1 MKHELEIAALHL
13 VSNRT
18 CVFKVTFLE
27 SAKRGMNYQQRSQ
40 GQPLKRVGLLLLIFS
55 TLCFFQRTVR
65 DGHRS
70 LRALTT
76 VQEKEEKASFYEP
89 GLDDG
94 SVPETSMPS
103 PEGTVPPPTPE
114 PTSPEPTLEPS
125 VTITLEP
132 TSVSSDL
139 HHPEKVIDILHEES
153 LQKVGILRQEILA
166 TTNNVTS
173 NATVIL
179 AEEQERET
187 KLHTCDE
194 PVSEEWLPP
203 ANATQEDIDTWTN
216 AVAKSLDRIRAS
228 NLGGDPLRSLGKDE
242 MGKLGALRDDLFCG
256 RDA

>member
-1 MKHELEIAALHL
+1 
-13 VSNRT
+13 
-18 CVFKVTFLE
+18 
-27 SAKRGMNYQQRSQ
+27 MNYQQRSQ

-55 TLCFFQRTVR
+55 ALCFFQRTVR

-76 VQEKEEKASFYEP
+76 VQGLEERALLVTIEP
-89 GLDDG
+89 GLDGD

-114 PTSPEPTLEPS
+114 PTLEPS

-132 TSVSSDL
+132 TSASSDL
-139 HHPEKVIDILHEES
+139 HHPDEVIATLREEASVVNGRDERHEES
-153 LQKVGILRQEILA
+153 LQKVGLIRQEILA

-173 NATVIL
+173 NATVVFV
-179 AEEQERET
+179 EEQEGET

-194 PVSEEWLPP
+194 PASEEWRPP
-203 ANATQEDIDTWTN
+203 ANATQEDIDTWTD

-242 MGKLGALRDDLFCG
+242 MEKLAALRDDLFCG

>member
-1 MKHELEIAALHL
+1 
-13 VSNRT
+13 
-18 CVFKVTFLE
+18 
-27 SAKRGMNYQQRSQ
+27 MNHQQRSQ

-76 VQEKEEKASFYEP
+76 VQGLEEKASFYEP
-89 GLDDG
+89 GPDG
-94 SVPETSMPS
+94 GGDSVPETLMPS

-132 TSVSSDL
+132 TSSPSSDL
-139 HHPEKVIDILHEES
+139 HHPEEVIDILHEEESVVDGRAERHEES
-153 LQKVGILRQEILA
+153 LQKKGILRQEILA

-173 NATVIL
+173 NATVVSV
-179 AEEQERET
+179 EEQEGET

-216 AVAKSLDRIRAS
+216 AVAKSLDQIRAS
-228 NLGGDPLRSLGKDE
+228 DLGGDPLRSLGKDE

-256 RDA
+256 RDV

>member
-1 MKHELEIAALHL
+1 
-13 VSNRT
+13 
-18 CVFKVTFLE
+18 
-27 SAKRGMNYQQRSQ
+27 MNYQQRSQ

-76 VQEKEEKASFYEP
+76 VQEKEERASFYEP

-94 SVPETSMPS
+94 GDSVPETLMPS

-125 VTITLEP
+125 ATITLEP
-132 TSVSSDL
+132 TTSVVDGRA
-139 HHPEKVIDILHEES
+139 ERHEES
-153 LQKVGILRQEILA
+153 LQKKGILRQEILA

-173 NATVIL
+173 NATVVFV
-179 AEEQERET
+179 EEQEGET

-203 ANATQEDIDTWTN
+203 ANASQEDIDTWTN
-216 AVAKSLDRIRAS
+216 AVAKSLDQIRAS